1 LKMWKGDLVK
11 FRYSEKTTLIEK
23 ISYLYLKWLG
33 NIKPKWELFSNF
45 CGLLRLFELY
55 GNRPIWLK
63 LTFKGA
69 NLIEIQFLINWRPLT
84 DAPLCIKILFLVEKL
99 LQALLCLRGF

>member
-1 LKMWKGDLVK
+1 MGIIL
-11 FRYSEKTTLIEK
+11 
-23 ISYLYLKWLG
+23 
-33 NIKPKWELFSNF
+33 NF

-69 NLIEIQFLINWRPLT
+69 NLIEIQFLINWRPLI
-84 DAPLCIKILFLVEKL
+84 DAPLDLEILFLVEKL
-99 LQALLCLRGF
+99 LFDCYWSFLLRSACYIFDQRGNPKCDN